1 MRRKLAFSG
10 FILGTVI
17 TAITAFFMLIGG
29 IVIIE
34 MLSSVDADAY
44 IAIVV
49 VEVLFFIATLVLNAV
64 SISATTNAKKFDR
77 RKGLVITTIV
87 FNFLAMLVYIMPM
100 TTEVLSTGVIV
111 VYVLLMLALIASNVL
126 AIVDLSLNK
135 KAIKK
140 EENIDKQ
147 EIETVKEATQG
158 KDDNLE
164 EEINKLMLMK
174 AKNIITEEEF
184 EALKKHAIEKRL

>member
-10 FILGTVI
+10 FILGTII

-29 IVIIE
+29 ILAIE
-34 MLSSVDADAY
+34 ILSSMDAGAS
-44 IAIVV
+44 IAIIV
-49 VEVLFFIATLVLNAV
+49 VEVLFFVATLVLNAV
-64 SISATTNAKKFDR
+64 SISATTTAKKFDR

-100 TTEVLSTGVIV
+100 TAEGLPAGFIV

-126 AIVDLSLNK
+126 VIVDLSLNK

-140 EENIDKQ
+140 EENMDKQ
-147 EIETVKEATQG
+147 EVETAKEATQG
-158 KDDNLE
+158 KDNLE